1 MLVSFLVSLPRRRR
15 VLLVLPLY
23 PLVFLL
29 CFFNLDT
36 LTSITS
42 SKPLVTPATTTIIT
56 AYYKLRSKHSHEEF
70 LDWMVQLLQTTD
82 LLVIYTEEWLVP
94 TLKTIS
100 NGSRSE
106 ANTKYV
112 LVNISD
118 TMVAKRYSLEAW
130 KNQQSLDKEI
140 ESHKSLET
148 YWVWN
153 EKAEMVR
160 QVASENPFRTE
171 FFFWADIGYLRTAG
185 HKHRGKNWIRRTTFP
200 RECITMLVVDA
211 FLGDETAVD
220 QDGLSQTDFA
230 NPKWRLAGGIWGGG
244 LSEVLDW
251 HSAYYSTMDRY
262 VREGRF
268 AGNDQA
274 VMATTC
280 VEHPSL
286 CCMISAPPD
295 FWNSWFWLDPWLAAL
310 VDAPIYSFR
319 RPPPS

>member
-1 MLVSFLVSLPRRRR
+1 MMVLVSFLVSLPRRRR

-130 KNQQSLDKEI
+130 
-140 ESHKSLET
+140 
-148 YWVWN
+148 
-153 EKAEMVR
+153 
-160 QVASENPFRTE
+160 
-171 FFFWADIGYLRTAG
+171 
-185 HKHRGKNWIRRTTFP
+185 
-200 RECITMLVVDA
+200 
-211 FLGDETAVD
+211 
-220 QDGLSQTDFA
+220 
-230 NPKWRLAGGIWGGG
+230 
-244 LSEVLDW
+244 
-251 HSAYYSTMDRY
+251 
-262 VREGRF
+262 
-268 AGNDQA
+268 
-274 VMATTC
+274 
-280 VEHPSL
+280 
-286 CCMISAPPD
+286 
-295 FWNSWFWLDPWLAAL
+295 
-310 VDAPIYSFR
+310 
-319 RPPPS
+319 